1 MRAGPAHREC
11 RRRRP
16 RGHEPR
22 GEWTGNQTE
31 SGRAERSRAKDPG
44 SESSGRLAEDL
55 SPFSLGQRWRNP
67 LREKGR
73 SPSAAQEK
81 VWALALEGVE
91 AEGKVGKKAVSVIV
105 LSSDLLPRC
114 TFLSDFTFSTYLRD
128 LPLPQIPRPSDF
140 FSNTPGRI

>member
-1 MRAGPAHREC
+1 M
-11 RRRRP
+11 
-16 RGHEPR
+16 
-22 GEWTGNQTE
+22 
-31 SGRAERSRAKDPG
+31 
-44 SESSGRLAEDL
+44 
-55 SPFSLGQRWRNP
+55 
-67 LREKGR
+67 GR